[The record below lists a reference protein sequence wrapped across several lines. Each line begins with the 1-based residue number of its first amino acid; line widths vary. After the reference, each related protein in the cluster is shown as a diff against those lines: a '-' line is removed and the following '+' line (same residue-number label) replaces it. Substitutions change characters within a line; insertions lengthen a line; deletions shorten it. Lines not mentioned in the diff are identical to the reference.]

1 MRSRPHRYSDNLGS
15 DSVKMKTPIYLF
27 PGGKSKAV
35 TFSYDD
41 GCIQDEKLIGIFNR
55 YGIKATFNLNGA
67 AVDGR
72 DWSESQRIAADQ
84 VKELYAGHEVAAH
97 AEFHAGLDRIA
108 ATDVIREIFNDRM
121 ILEKAVGYPVTGFAY
136 PCGQYSDKSIEIL
149 RAAGFEYART
159 TEYCGPCRYIPD
171 DFMRW
176 KPTCHHRD
184 ALQHMDAVL
193 NETRPL
199 MQTLYIYG
207 HSFEFDRDDNWDLI
221 EMICQKLTGLPDA
234 WYCTNIMLCRYVK
247 AIRSLV
253 SGANGHL
260 LYNPTAE
267 TVWFFAD
274 GWGMSD
280 LRSVAP
286 GETVEF

>member
-1 MRSRPHRYSDNLGS
+1 
-15 DSVKMKTPIYLF
+15 MKTPIYLF

-41 GCIQDEKLIGIFNR
+41 GCMQDKKLIEIFNR
-55 YGIKATFNLNGA
+55 YGMKATFNLNGA

-72 DWSESQRIAADQ
+72 DWSTLKRISADQ
-84 VKELYAGHEVAAH
+84 IKELYAGHEVAAH

-121 ILEKAVGYPVTGFAY
+121 ILEKAAGVPVTGFAY
-136 PCGQYSDKSIEIL
+136 PCGQYSDQAIEIL

-159 TEYCGPCRYIPD
+159 TEYSAPVRYIPD

-176 KPTCHHRD
+176 KPTCHHCD
-184 ALQHMDAVL
+184 ALQRMDAVL

-221 EMICQKLTGLPDA
+221 ETICQKLTGLPDA
-234 WYCTNIMLCRYVK
+234 WYCTNIMLCRYIK

-267 TVWFFAD
+267 TVWFFAN

-280 LRSVAP
+280 LRSIAP